1 MRAAAAALLMMFV
14 SAPAL
19 AGGFHYRLA
28 AQQPPFP
35 AYALSD
41 GDQFGRLAPKYGPP
55 ESKSNLQRVAES
67 IGAGRNNGHADFFRY
82 SLSRDDYGNATAT
95 GGALAGTFSHGA
107 AELQLRWNTSE

>member
-1 MRAAAAALLMMFV
+1 
-14 SAPAL
+14 
-19 AGGFHYRLA
+19 
-28 AQQPPFP
+28 
-35 AYALSD
+35 
-41 GDQFGRLAPKYGPP
+41 
-55 ESKSNLQRVAES
+55 VAES